1 MQRAELRGS
10 RILLEF
16 DGVYRDAAVFV
27 NGNLAGQRAF
37 GYSRFFVQIDPYLH
51 FGADNEIRVECRT
64 HLDSRWYTG
73 AGIYRDV
80 HLVVEEPGAHRHD
93 GVV

>member
-1 MQRAELRGS
+1 M
-10 RILLEF
+10 LLEF

-37 GYSRFFVQIDPYLH
+37 GYSRFAVRSTRSSASAPTTRS
-51 FGADNEIRVECRT
+51 ASSAA
-64 HLDSRWYTG
+64 HLDSRWYSG

-80 HLVVEEPGAHRHD
+80 
-93 GVV
+93 